1 MVDNGRVVVI
11 YHDTRIYSKDPT
23 PKSVENKRVLENNS
37 VSKVILDENINFY
50 DYNKYNAYLTR
61 FQSWLNKYYRDGNTS
76 KINV

>member
-61 FQSWLNKYYRDGNTS
+61 FQS
-76 KINV
+76 